1 MEKDKVEI
9 LEKQICG
16 FKEELLNVKNEKHKV
31 TVNLKAEQKQSVAI
45 KTEFKILEDEIK
57 NTKKLLKKKTEHLD
71 LKITEQ
77 ESTHIE
83 SETLTQVLN
92 EVKSELEDLKTK
104 QKSESSLEIKCNEC
118 DINVRNYSE
127 LKGHI
132 RQYHSHTR
140 GSQYEKDC
148 DLEDYPCFYCDKL
161 ITSPANLETHKTVCC
176 EIGSFA
182 CDEWC
187 QECFRGEELGGHV
200 KTNQGTGN
208 IL

>member
-1 MEKDKVEI
+1 M
-9 LEKQICG
+9 
-16 FKEELLNVKNEKHKV
+16 
-31 TVNLKAEQKQSVAI
+31 
-45 KTEFKILEDEIK
+45 
-57 NTKKLLKKKTEHLD
+57 LKKKTEHLD

-92 EVKSELEDLKTK
+92 EVKSELEDLKMK
-104 QKSESSLEIKCNEC
+104 QKSESSPEIKCNEC

-182 CDEWC
+182 CDEWR
-187 QECFRGEELGGHV
+187 QECFCGEELGGHV
-200 KTNQGTGN
+200 KTNQETFFDDQGGGAVQCDTCPLYFDSDCNLEFHRRGCHWDHM
-208 IL
+208 